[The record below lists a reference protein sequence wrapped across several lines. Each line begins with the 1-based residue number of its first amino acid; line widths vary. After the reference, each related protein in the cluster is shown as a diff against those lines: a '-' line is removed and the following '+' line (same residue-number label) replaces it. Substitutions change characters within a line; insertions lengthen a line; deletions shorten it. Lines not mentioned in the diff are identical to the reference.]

1 MRCGGGRGTCACARP
16 LRFVA
21 TWWPAAAGK
30 ETVGGPRRP
39 CGVLL
44 RGAPPG
50 RHPPRAPRGS
60 QVPRRRATLS
70 GGYAQPPLCRRGPGG
85 LSACPA
91 LRRPAGRGMGLP
103 LGTPGPGPPAPRSP
117 TRAAPGLTAPAR
129 HPAAHAGDSALP
141 TTGTPSRVS
150 RPGLAPPGP
159 SCTYCPQLCD
169 VRQVQTITA
178 HTWTRHA
185 VHACRHP
192 GSGSAVQWAGL
203 LPPRP
208 GVCSS
213 HTGRCG
219 RSPGASR
226 ALRNLRASLQAGAAL
241 KRQLRPY
248 SPRS

>member
-1 MRCGGGRGTCACARP
+1 MSHTQRRLHAA
-16 LRFVA
+16 
-21 TWWPAAAGK
+21 PA
-30 ETVGGPRRP
+30 
-39 CGVLL
+39 
-44 RGAPPG
+44 
-50 RHPPRAPRGS
+50 
-60 QVPRRRATLS
+60 LS
-70 GGYAQPPLCRRGPGG
+70 PTSGG

-117 TRAAPGLTAPAR
+117 TRAARASWPPRGTPQPTPAILLYLPREHRPGSPAR
-129 HPAAHAGDSALP
+129 VWL
-141 TTGTPSRVS
+141 
-150 RPGLAPPGP
+150 PPGP

-185 VHACRHP
+185 VHACRYP
-192 GSGSAVQWAGL
+192 GSGSAVRWAGL

-213 HTGRCG
+213 HRGRCG